1 MTHLAWHGEH
11 QTEIIGYSP
20 LDRSGSLNLNDKE
33 EWNGHETFFDNQCFS
48 GLYEG
53 SASAVDNTTFAGISL
68 STLNCNS
75 LIVGGKIKARKVLKN
90 ELKNNQIV
98 CLQDTRIVRND
109 VHKYKMVKNW
119 ARENVLTHPRCF
131 HTTVEKGKAGGTMI
145 LLPEKI

>member
-20 LDRSGSLNLNDKE
+20 LDKSGSLNLNEKE
-33 EWNGHETFFDNQCFS
+33 EWN

-75 LIVGGKIKARKVLKN
+75 LIVGG
-90 ELKNNQIV
+90 
-98 CLQDTRIVRND
+98 
-109 VHKYKMVKNW
+109 
-119 ARENVLTHPRCF
+119 
-131 HTTVEKGKAGGTMI
+131 
-145 LLPEKI
+145 